1 MTTSTPLAAPGARRV
16 ANVRPPMSDGVDE
29 KTYDLVLLRRLWPFA
44 KPYTRLFVA
53 TLLLVPIVTGASL
66 CQPLLIRETIQASL
80 VERSSL
86 ALGRVVGLF
95 AIAITVEFMARFAQQ
110 YALQLAGQRT
120 VAAIRTATYAR
131 VQRLPLS
138 YLDRT
143 PVGRVVTR
151 VTNDSDALGEL
162 FASGAVLAI
171 SDLVMLVGC
180 IAMMFYLDVGMTL
193 VALCA
198 IPPLA
203 FAVDRIRR
211 RAREAFRA
219 IRATIA
225 QLNAYMSEQVQGI
238 AIIQAFGRED
248 ACLAEYEQI
257 NAAHRDANIRSIRYD
272 ALLYSIVESI
282 AAVTV
287 AIVLWYAAVHVGGLG
302 EVESAVYVGTVVAFY
317 DYVQRFFVPIREL
330 STKYTILQSSL
341 AAAER
346 IFALLDMKDDDAPA
360 GLTVPEYVA
369 DDDAIAIELRDVE
382 FSYRTGHPVLHDV
395 SLKVRRGERIAI
407 VGPTGSG
414 KTTITALALR
424 LYDVAKGNVI
434 VDGHDVRELDRRTL
448 RAQFACVPQDVFLY
462 NDTVLA
468 NVAALDPKP
477 DVERAK
483 QALAKVGIA
492 ERLEARGG
500 LMARIDERGA
510 NLSAGERQ
518 LIAFARAIYL
528 DRPFLILDEATAH
541 VDSETEARL
550 GKAAETMLAGR
561 TAIVIAHR
569 LSTIRTVDRI
579 VVIHRGRIVEEG
591 KHEELLAL
599 GGLYARLYQLQL
611 TEPLGSPESA
621 AGEIDVPS
629 GNNAPEARSA
639 VS

>member
-1 MTTSTPLAAPGARRV
+1 MSSAPIDRRV
-16 ANVRPPMSDGVDE
+16 ANVRPPASDGIDE

-44 KPYTRLFVA
+44 KPYARFFLA
-53 TLLLVPIVTGASL
+53 TLCLVPVVTGASL
-66 CQPLLIRETIQASL
+66 VQPLLMRETIQASL
-80 VERSSL
+80 VERSSV
-86 ALGRVVGLF
+86 ALGRVVILF
-95 AIAITVEFMARFAQQ
+95 GIAITVEFLARFAQQ

-120 VAAIRTATYAR
+120 VAAIRTATYER
-131 VQRLPLS
+131 VQRLPLT

-171 SDLVMLVGC
+171 SDLVMLIGC
-180 IAMMFYLDVGMTL
+180 LVMMFYLDVGMTL

-203 FAVDRIRR
+203 ISVDRIRR

-219 IRATIA
+219 IRASIA

-238 AIIQAFGRED
+238 AIVQAFGRED

-257 NAAHRDANIRSIRYD
+257 NASHRDANLRSIRYD
-272 ALLYSIVESI
+272 ALLFSIVESI

-302 EVESAVYVGTVVAFY
+302 ATESAVYVGTVVAFY

-360 GLTVPEYVA
+360 GLAVPKYAPGDPEV
-369 DDDAIAIELRDVE
+369 AIELRDVV
-382 FSYRTGHPVLHDV
+382 FSYRTGHPVLHEV
-395 SLKVRRGERIAI
+395 SLKVRRGERVAI

-424 LYDVAKGNVI
+424 LYDVSEGHVL
-434 VDGHDVRELDRRTL
+434 VDGLDVRDVDRRAL
-448 RAQFACVPQDVFLY
+448 RSKFASVPQDVFLY

-468 NVAALDPKP
+468 NVAALDPSP
-477 DVERAK
+477 DVERARE
-483 QALAKVGIA
+483 ALAKVGLE
-492 ERLEARGG
+492 ERLAARGG
-500 LMARIDERGA
+500 LSAKIDERGA

-518 LIAFARAIYL
+518 LVAFARAIYL
-528 DRPFLILDEATAH
+528 DRPFLVLDEATAH

-550 GKAAETMLAGR
+550 GKAAEAMLAGR

-569 LSTIRTVDRI
+569 LSTIRSVDRI
-579 VVIHRGRIVEEG
+579 VVVHRGRIVEEG

-599 GGLYARLYQLQL
+599 GGLYARLYELQL
-611 TEPLGSPESA
+611 TDSA
-621 AGEIDVPS
+621 AGEEDPAD
-629 GNNAPEARSA
+629 GPGGEPAEGPRNAAPAGESA

>member
-1 MTTSTPLAAPGARRV
+1 MSATSTASPATPRRV
-16 ANVRPPMSDGVDE
+16 ANVRPQANDAIDE
-29 KTYDLVLLRRLWPFA
+29 KTYDLVLLGRLWPFA
-44 KPYTRLFVA
+44 RAHTRLFVL
-53 TLLLVPIVTGASL
+53 TLSLVPIIAIASL
-66 CQPLLIRETIQASL
+66 AQPLLIRETIHASL
-80 VERSSL
+80 VERSSAAL
-86 ALGRVVGLF
+86 ARVVVLY
-95 AIAITVEFMARFAQQ
+95 AIAITTEFLARFAQQ

-120 VAAIRTATYAR
+120 VAAVRAATYDR

-138 YLDRT
+138 YVDRT
-143 PVGRVVTR
+143 PVGRIVTR

-171 SDLVMLVGC
+171 SDLVMLLGC
-180 IAMMFYLDVGMTL
+180 LAMMFYLDVGMTL
-193 VALCA
+193 VTLCA

-238 AIIQAFGRED
+238 AIVQAFGRED

-257 NAAHRDANIRSIRYD
+257 NAAHRDANLRSIRYD

-287 AIVLWYAAVHVGGLG
+287 AIVLWYAAVQVGGLG
-302 EVESAVYVGTVVAFY
+302 EIESATYVGTVVAFY

-330 STKYTILQSSL
+330 SQKYTIVQSSL

-346 IFALLDMKDDDAPA
+346 IFALLDQPDDDAPA
-360 GLTVPEYVA
+360 GLAIPSYPPS
-369 DDDAIAIELRDVE
+369 DDGIAIELRGVD
-382 FSYRTGHPVLHDV
+382 FAYRAGHPILHEV
-395 SLKVRRGERIAI
+395 SLRVRRGERIAI

-424 LYDVAKGNVI
+424 LYDVAKGHVLI
-434 VDGHDVRELDRRTL
+434 DGCDVRELDRRAL
-448 RAQFACVPQDVFLY
+448 RRNFAVVPQDVFLY

-468 NVAALDPKP
+468 NVAALEPNP
-477 DVERAK
+477 DVERARE
-483 QALAKVGIA
+483 AIRKVGLE

-500 LMARIDERGA
+500 LAARLDERGA

-518 LIAFARAIYL
+518 LVAFARAIYL
-528 DRPFLILDEATAH
+528 DRPFLILDEATAN

-550 GKAAETMLAGR
+550 GKAAEAMLSGR
-561 TAIVIAHR
+561 TAVVIAHR

-579 VVIHRGRIVEEG
+579 VVVHRGRIVEEG
-591 KHEELLAL
+591 KHEELLAQR
-599 GGLYARLYQLQL
+599 GLYARLYELQL
-611 TEPLGSPESA
+611 ADSLVPPAPTAAAAQPSPQA
-621 AGEIDVPS
+621 TA
-629 GNNAPEARSA
+629 
-639 VS
+639 

>member
-1 MTTSTPLAAPGARRV
+1 MSDPRRV
-16 ANVRPPMSDGVDE
+16 ANVRPPSGDAVDE
-29 KTYDLVLLRRLWPFA
+29 KTYDLVLLGRLWPFA
-44 KPYTRLFVA
+44 RTHGRLLLT
-53 TLLLVPIVTGASL
+53 TLLLVPVVTGASL
-66 CQPLLIRETIQASL
+66 TQPLLIREAIHASL
-80 VERSSL
+80 VERSSV
-86 ALGRVVGLF
+86 ALGHVVLLF
-95 AIAITVEFMARFAQQ
+95 ALAIGVEFTARFAQQ
-110 YALQLAGQRT
+110 YTLQLAGQRT
-120 VAAIRTATYAR
+120 VAAIRAATYAR
-131 VQRLPLS
+131 VQRLPLA

-171 SDLVMLVGC
+171 SDLVMLAGC
-180 IAMMFYLDVGMTL
+180 IAAMFYLDVGMTL

-219 IRATIA
+219 IRASIA

-238 AIIQAFGRED
+238 AIVQAFGRED

-257 NAAHRDANIRSIRYD
+257 NAQHRDANFLSIRYD

-302 EVESAVYVGTVVAFY
+302 ETESALYVGTVVAFY

-341 AAAER
+341 SAAER

-360 GLTVPEYVA
+360 GLEVPRYAPPE
-369 DDDAIAIELRDVE
+369 DDVAIELRAVD
-382 FSYRTGHPVLHDV
+382 FAYRTGHPVLHDV
-395 SLKVRRGERIAI
+395 SLRVKRGERIAI

-424 LYDVAKGNVI
+424 LYDVSRGHVL
-434 VDGHDVRELDRRTL
+434 VDGRDVREVDRGAL
-448 RAQFACVPQDVFLY
+448 RGKFACVPQDVFLH
-462 NDTVLA
+462 NDTILA
-468 NVAALDPKP
+468 NVAALDPRP
-477 DVERAK
+477 DLERAK
-483 QALAKVGIA
+483 EAVRKVG
-492 ERLEARGG
+492 LEPMLAPRGG
-500 LMARIDERGA
+500 LDARVDERGA

-518 LIAFARAIYL
+518 LVAFARAIYL
-528 DRPFLILDEATAH
+528 DRPFLVLDEATAH

-550 GKAAETMLAGR
+550 GTAAETMLAGR

-569 LSTIRTVDRI
+569 LSTVRTVDRI
-579 VVIHRGRIVEEG
+579 VVVHRGRIVEEG
-591 KHEELLAL
+591 RHEELLAL
-599 GGLYARLYQLQL
+599 GGLYSRLYRLQL
-611 TEPLGSPESA
+611 ADTADLAPPDPAE
-621 AGEIDVPS
+621 GENPRPP
-629 GNNAPEARSA
+629 APQGESA